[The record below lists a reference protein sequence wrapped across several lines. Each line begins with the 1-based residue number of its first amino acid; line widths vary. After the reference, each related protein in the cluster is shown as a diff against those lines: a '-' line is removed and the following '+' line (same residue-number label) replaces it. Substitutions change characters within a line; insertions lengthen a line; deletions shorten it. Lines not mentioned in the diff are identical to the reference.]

1 MGRITTDNGIPTTPV
16 KAEVFIVTVR
26 NNILAKVRTVPSMPS
41 VVIKLRQYLSDPDV
55 SFDELAKVI
64 EFDPGL
70 TVNLLQLA
78 NSAYFGWSGCIKTV
92 KEAITRLGTNRIFQM
107 VLCMSVAPLV
117 RKPVKGYDM
126 ESNGLWKHS
135 IATAICAE
143 QLARNL
149 KMENSEE
156 AFTAGLLHDM
166 GKILLGTFVEIDDEP
181 IKNLVET
188 EGMSFNEA
196 EQKVLGIDHA
206 EAAAELLRY
215 WKLPEKVV
223 ASARWHHD
231 PAEAPEE
238 HRRIVDLIHVAD
250 SICIRKGFGTGS
262 DGVSYRHDEL
272 ADRRLGLG
280 FEIEEEVTNLV
291 AEGLEDLKGMFQSE
305 KEPALSR

>member
-1 MGRITTDNGIPTTPV
+1 
-16 KAEVFIVTVR
+16 VTVR

-64 EFDPGL
+64 EYDPGL

-78 NSAYFGWSGCIKTV
+78 NSAYFGWSGKIKTV

-126 ESNGLWKHS
+126 ESDGLWKHS

-143 QLARNL
+143 QLARIGNMPL
-149 KMENSEE
+149 SEE

-181 IKNLVET
+181 IKELVRT
-188 EGMSFNEA
+188 QSMSFNEA
-196 EQKVLGIDHA
+196 ERQVLGIDHA
-206 EAAAELLRY
+206 EAAAELLQY
-215 WKLPEKVV
+215 WKLPANVV
-223 ASARWHHD
+223 AAARWHHS
-231 PAEAPEE
+231 PGMAEKK
-238 HRRIVDLIHVAD
+238 HRPIVDLVHVAD
-250 SICIRKGFGTGS
+250 FLCIRMGWGLGTEGPL
-262 DGVSYRHDEL
+262 YLLDEG
-272 ADRRLGLG
+272 AEERLGIDDRM
-280 FEIEEEVTNLV
+280 EDEVTDRV
-291 AEGLEDLKGMFQSE
+291 GAAIDDLNSILNGKP
-305 KEPALSR
+305 EPVLS

>member
-1 MGRITTDNGIPTTPV
+1 LHARNEILLQ
-16 KAEVFIVTVR
+16 VR
-26 NNILAKVRTVPSMPS
+26 QVPSMPS
-41 VVIKLRQYLSDPDV
+41 VVIKLRQFLSDPDI
-55 SFDELAKVI
+55 SFDQLAKVI
-64 EFDPGL
+64 EYDPGL
-70 TVNLLQLA
+70 TANLLQLA
-78 NSAYFGWSGCIKTV
+78 NSAYFGWSGKIKTV
-92 KEAITRLGTNRIFQM
+92 REAITRLGTNRIFQM

-126 ESNGLWKHS
+126 DSDGLWRHS

-143 QLARNL
+143 QLSILL
-149 KMENSEE
+149 KIKDVEE

-181 IKNLVET
+181 IKKLVET
-188 EGMSFNEA
+188 EGLAFNEA

-215 WKLPEKVV
+215 WKFPDKVV

-231 PAEAPEE
+231 PEGAPDE

-250 SICIRKGFGTGS
+250 SICIRKGYGTGS
-262 DGVSYRHDEL
+262 DGPRYRHDER

-280 FEIEEEVTNLV
+280 FETEEEVTKRV
-291 AEGLEDLKGMFQSE
+291 AEGLEDLKGMFQLT
-305 KEPALSR
+305 KEPVLSR

>member
-1 MGRITTDNGIPTTPV
+1 
-16 KAEVFIVTVR
+16 
-26 NNILAKVRTVPSMPS
+26 MPS
-41 VVIKLRQYLSDPDV
+41 VVIKLRQYLSDPDI

-70 TVNLLQLA
+70 TANLLQLA
-78 NSAYFGWSGCIKTV
+78 NSAYFGWSGKIKTV
-92 KEAITRLGTNRIFQM
+92 REAITRLGTNRIFQM

-126 ESNGLWKHS
+126 DSDGLWRHS

-143 QLARNL
+143 QLAVLL
-149 KMENSEE
+149 KIKDVEE

-166 GKILLGTFVEIDDEP
+166 GKILLGTFVEVDDEP

-188 EGMSFNEA
+188 EGMAFNEA

-215 WKLPEKVV
+215 WNLPDRVV
-223 ASARWHHD
+223 AAARWHHE
-231 PAEAPEE
+231 PTGAPEE
-238 HRRIVDLIHVAD
+238 HRRIVDLVHVAD
-250 SICIRKGFGTGS
+250 SICIRKGYGTGS
-262 DGVSYRHDEL
+262 DGPRYRHDER

-280 FEIEEEVTNLV
+280 FEIEEEVV
-291 AEGLEDLKGMFQSE
+291 ARVADGIEDLKGLFQTE
-305 KEPALSR
+305 KEPVLSR